1 MKKYKNDYLKKI
13 NLYQYCEE
21 ILGKKEASKF
31 QDMFGY
37 DAEFI
42 KLNAYSALNMFQED
56 LLEGKSK
63 YYILNGGLIQII
75 DKLEEIC
82 EKSINIT
89 IIKDSNVKE
98 IKENK
103 VIIETDKNDKI
114 YNCSKIALTIPILDL
129 RKFEMFEDYEYI
141 NKIKE
146 KYHYYEFMP
155 DIHLIKIINHGF
167 MI

>member
-1 MKKYKNDYLKKI
+1 
-13 NLYQYCEE
+13 
-21 ILGKKEASKF
+21 
-31 QDMFGY
+31 MFGY

-42 KLNAYSALNMFQED
+42 KLNAYSTLNMFQED

-114 YNCSKIALTIPILDL
+114 YNCSKIALTIRILDL

-146 KYHYYEFMP
+146 IPLLRIYARYPLDKNNKPWFH
-155 DIHLIKIINHGF
+155 DIKRTITDSHIRQIIQLI
-167 MI
+167 MMMA